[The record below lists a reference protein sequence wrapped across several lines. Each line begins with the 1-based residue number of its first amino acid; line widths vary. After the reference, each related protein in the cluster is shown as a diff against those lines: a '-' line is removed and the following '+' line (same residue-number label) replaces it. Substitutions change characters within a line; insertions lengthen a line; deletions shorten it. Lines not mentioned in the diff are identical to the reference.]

1 MRGSFPDC
9 SPSLAVVFCDA
20 ATVNQGSIKRLED
33 VQKQFKNAV
42 GIVVGVMDD
51 DSWTS
56 FQMMIDVGMLRL
68 FRVANAEEAA
78 AFALECH
85 TQLSQKEKFELQTT
99 YFKHERARLTSAE
112 TSRAITK
119 ETLRTLSVPE
129 DDIDILI
136 DGFPTIRQLVCAQ
149 GEELAENSPASLTS
163 IQSIADFFA
172 D

>member
-1 MRGSFPDC
+1 
-9 SPSLAVVFCDA
+9 LAIIFCDA
-20 ATVNQGSIKRLED
+20 TTVNQGTIKRIED

-42 GIVVGVMDD
+42 GIVMGISDD

-68 FRVANAEEAA
+68 FRVSNSEEAA

-85 TQLSQKEKFELQTT
+85 KQLSQKEKFDLQTT
-99 YFKHERARLTSAE
+99 YFKNERARLTSPE

-119 ETLRTLSVPE
+119 ATLQTLNVPD

-136 DGFPTIRQLVCAQ
+136 DGFPTIQQLVCAQ

-163 IQSIADFFA
+163 IQTIAAFFA